1 MFRQFVADFNWD
13 SIKRE
18 DVNQYALNFTD
29 KLINLAQ
36 DCIPH
41 KQVRIRPQDLPWIN
55 GTIRKLMRKRNRL
68 YKKYKRNKTVE
79 NYESFKDIRNNVTS
93 SLRKSKKEYFK
104 SLADKLKSAS
114 LATSDY
120 WKTLKSF
127 IKPSVNTS
135 IPPICHNGSYIS
147 DSSDKAKLL
156 NDFFVSQTSLDDSTA
171 TLPNT
176 DLPANNTLHNII
188 ITEEEVRSV
197 LQTLKLGKSSGP
209 DNINNRILKEI
220 AYPISKPLCDLFN
233 YSLSHGIFPD
243 VWKQANVSPLYK
255 KDDPPLVCNYRPI
268 SLLSSIGKVMEKII
282 HKHMFNYFNDHSI
295 ITCLQSGFVPGDSTV
310 NQLVDIYNTF
320 CKALDNGLEVRAVF
334 CDISK
339 AFDRVW
345 HKGLIYK
352 LKRAGINGL
361 LLDWLSDYLT
371 NRKQRVVI
379 PGGRSDWQFIRAGV
393 PQGSILGPLLFLLY
407 INDIVTD
414 IQSCVRL
421 FADDTSLYI
430 IVDNPI
436 SAAEMINT
444 DLEIIHRWAEKWLV
458 KFNPSKSESLLVS
471 RKNNRNRHP
480 PLIMN
485 TVYIN
490 EVQHH
495 KHLGVILSNDGTWHE
510 HINLIT
516 SKAWQKIYVM
526 RKLKFMLDRD
536 SLNKI
541 YISFVR
547 PTLEY
552 ANIVWDNCTQYEA
565 NAIEKIQTE
574 AARIVTGATRLV
586 SLDMLSK
593 ETGWESLR
601 DRRYKHKMCQFYKM
615 INDLTPTYLT
625 SLVPSTV
632 ENTSAYNL
640 RDSQNIRPLLTR
652 TQLYYKSFLPSC
664 IREWNEIPLNIR
676 NSTSLLSFK
685 QQLNN
690 NNIKVPVYYSSGN
703 RLLQIHHT
711 RLRTNCSSL
720 NQHLHSKNIIGDP
733 LCACGRVETTNHFLL
748 ECPQYI
754 QARRDMITTLSTF
767 CIPSLN
773 NLLYG
778 VTTLNN
784 HHNKLIFQ
792 SVQKFISDSK
802 RFKLD

>member
-1 MFRQFVADFNWD
+1 M
-13 SIKRE
+13 
-18 DVNQYALNFTD
+18 
-29 KLINLAQ
+29 
-36 DCIPH
+36 
-41 KQVRIRPQDLPWIN
+41 
-55 GTIRKLMRKRNRL
+55 
-68 YKKYKRNKTVE
+68 
-79 NYESFKDIRNNVTS
+79 
-93 SLRKSKKEYFK
+93 
-104 SLADKLKSAS
+104 
-114 LATSDY
+114 
-120 WKTLKSF
+120 
-127 IKPSVNTS
+127 
-135 IPPICHNGSYIS
+135 
-147 DSSDKAKLL
+147 
-156 NDFFVSQTSLDDSTA
+156 
-171 TLPNT
+171 
-176 DLPANNTLHNII
+176 
-188 ITEEEVRSV
+188 
-197 LQTLKLGKSSGP
+197 
-209 DNINNRILKEI
+209 
-220 AYPISKPLCDLFN
+220 
-233 YSLSHGIFPD
+233 
-243 VWKQANVSPLYK
+243 SPLYK
-255 KDDPPLVCNYRPI
+255 KDDPSLVCNYRPI
-268 SLLSSIGKVMEKII
+268 SLLSSIGKVMEKIV
-282 HKHMFNYFNDHSI
+282 HKHMFNYFNDHSL

-407 INDIVTD
+407 INDIVAD

-444 DLEIIHRWAEKWLV
+444 DLETIHRWAEKWLV

-471 RKNNRNRHP
+471 RKNNRNMDP

-485 TVYIN
+485 AVHIN

-552 ANIVWDNCTQYEA
+552 ANIVWDNCTQYET
-565 NAIEKIQTE
+565 NAIERIQIE

-586 SLDMLSK
+586 SLDILSK

-615 INDLTPTYLT
+615 TNDLTPTYLT
-625 SLVPSTV
+625 SLIPSTV

-664 IREWNEIPLNIR
+664 IREWNEIPLNIP

-685 QQLNN
+685 QQLNK

-711 RLRTNCSSL
+711 RLRTKCSSL
-720 NQHLHSKNIIGDP
+720 NQHLHSKNIINDP
-733 LCACGRVETTNHFLL
+733 SCACGSVETTNHFLL

-767 CIPSLN
+767 CVPSPN

-778 VTTLNN
+778 DSNLNN
-784 HHNKLIFQ
+784 DQNKLLFQ
-792 SVQKFISDSK
+792 TVQKYISDTK
-802 RFKLD
+802 RFVLD

>member
-1 MFRQFVADFNWD
+1 MSRFCAQSMKWKKIICAQLMISLISVKYPEVNYHNNYDNIYYKEAHEILLFEILIVSVCWLPSQHN
-13 SIKRE
+13 SIFYQGRCAIVFCILIKFE
-18 DVNQYALNFTD
+18 FNQYALNFTD

-233 YSLSHGIFPD
+233 YSLSQGIFPD

-255 KDDPPLVCNYRPI
+255 KDDPSLVCNYRPI

-444 DLEIIHRWAEKWLV
+444 DLETIHRWAEKWLV

-471 RKNNRNRHP
+471 RKNNRNMHP

-615 INDLTPTYLT
+615 TNDLTPTYLT

-640 RDSQNIRPLLTR
+640 RDSQNIRESQLL
-652 TQLYYKSFLPSC
+652 
-664 IREWNEIPLNIR
+664 
-676 NSTSLLSFK
+676 
-685 QQLNN
+685 
-690 NNIKVPVYYSSGN
+690 
-703 RLLQIHHT
+703 
-711 RLRTNCSSL
+711 
-720 NQHLHSKNIIGDP
+720 
-733 LCACGRVETTNHFLL
+733 
-748 ECPQYI
+748 
-754 QARRDMITTLSTF
+754 ITT
-767 CIPSLN
+767 
-773 NLLYG
+773 
-778 VTTLNN
+778 TT
-784 HHNKLIFQ
+784 
-792 SVQKFISDSK
+792 S
-802 RFKLD
+802 